1 METMKE
7 YLFLSEC
14 WGGFISHFIDADL
27 WHSFSDCHP
36 NVKGTGEIQDYTVN
50 YKLTCHF
57 NLIIMKNKLPQNSHT
72 WSFIGPLS
80 CGSFLRPNTPKSKY
94 ISNVCLC
101 VWESE
106 MEIGY

>member
-1 METMKE
+1 
-7 YLFLSEC
+7 
-14 WGGFISHFIDADL
+14 
-27 WHSFSDCHP
+27 
-36 NVKGTGEIQDYTVN
+36 
-50 YKLTCHF
+50 
-57 NLIIMKNKLPQNSHT
+57 MKNKLPQNSHT

-106 MEIGY
+106 MEIGS